1 MDLKSTKTF
10 KTIMKY
16 GNFQRAAEELNYAQS
31 TVTTHIKNLGPI

>member
-1 MDLKSTKTF
+1 
-10 KTIMKY
+10 MKY